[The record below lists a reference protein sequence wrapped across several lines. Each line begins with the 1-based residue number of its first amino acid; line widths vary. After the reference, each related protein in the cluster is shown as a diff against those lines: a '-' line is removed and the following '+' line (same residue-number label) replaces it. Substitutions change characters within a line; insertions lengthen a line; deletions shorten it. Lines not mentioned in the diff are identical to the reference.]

1 MTAMFAAPR
10 AFKLT
15 ETLQALET
23 RLRNQRRG
31 ARAAVEAVA
40 GFTVD
45 EKALKAITERAAVTG
60 RAVRH
65 GKACQDVE
73 AAP

>member
-1 MTAMFAAPR
+1 MTAMFSAPR

-40 GFTVD
+40 GFIVD
-45 EKALKAITERAAVTG
+45 EKALMAITERVPGPFA
-60 RAVRH
+60 H
-65 GKACQDVE
+65 GE
-73 AAP
+73 PR